1 MFYSNITYG
10 LILIYLLFM
19 IMTRK
24 YNFFHALIFVLPFL
38 GWFYNIGLNLSMFQ
52 IIIFIIIFFNIISI
66 TLGKEKNL
74 LHIKNNYINIF
85 IFYSIFITMFMS
97 NFIIEDFQQLG
108 GFFRSEGRYL
118 SQIILWLLY
127 FSLIPIAYNYIKTL
141 NDIYFYFKIYLHAL
155 ILLLILGWIQFVIYK
170 FTGTDIFPI
179 DFYDDGRARTGI
191 WTYMGSGIFR
201 ISSLGGEPKG
211 FAQSLIIGFFIIHI
225 FNKMN
230 ISFFK
235 FDLLLKIIIV
245 ITIFMT
251 LSTSGFVLFFI
262 LFFIYYIYLFFLG
275 EIEIKLNLKKMI
287 ILIGIMF
294 SAVYLVNT
302 NINFFSSVLN
312 ERVLDRN
319 IASEDYDQPIQDF
332 LMAKSEYSIFGVGM
346 GNIHNLSE
354 KYINSQ
360 NKFYMANTIFVAKS
374 GYLKLIS
381 ELGFIGLFL
390 FFLMNFY
397 ILRNLIY
404 LYKKNNNLKNNEIY
418 LILSILLILSF
429 VGFLARVYL
438 INIYMI
444 ILAISSISL
453 QLNRIK

>member
-1 MFYSNITYG
+1 M
-10 LILIYLLFM
+10 
-19 IMTRK
+19 
-24 YNFFHALIFVLPFL
+24 
-38 GWFYNIGLNLSMFQ
+38 
-52 IIIFIIIFFNIISI
+52 
-66 TLGKEKNL
+66 
-74 LHIKNNYINIF
+74 
-85 IFYSIFITMFMS
+85 
-97 NFIIEDFQQLG
+97 
-108 GFFRSEGRYL
+108 
-118 SQIILWLLY
+118 
-127 FSLIPIAYNYIKTL
+127 
-141 NDIYFYFKIYLHAL
+141 
-155 ILLLILGWIQFVIYK
+155 
-170 FTGTDIFPI
+170 
-179 DFYDDGRARTGI
+179 
-191 WTYMGSGIFR
+191 
-201 ISSLGGEPKG
+201 
-211 FAQSLIIGFFIIHI
+211 
-225 FNKMN
+225 
-230 ISFFK
+230 
-235 FDLLLKIIIV
+235 
-245 ITIFMT
+245 
-251 LSTSGFVLFFI
+251 
-262 LFFIYYIYLFFLG
+262 
-275 EIEIKLNLKKMI
+275 
-287 ILIGIMF
+287 
-294 SAVYLVNT
+294 
-302 NINFFSSVLN
+302 LN

>member
-1 MFYSNITYG
+1 
-10 LILIYLLFM
+10 
-19 IMTRK
+19 MTRK

-141 NDIYFYFKIYLHAL
+141 NDIYFYFKIYLQAL

-275 EIEIKLNLKKMI
+275 EVKIKLNLKKTI

-332 LMAKSEYSIFGVGM
+332 LMAKSEYSIFGVGEISRIQELVKSLKENNFENVGKLMTSTHYGLSKDYEVSCEELDFLVDNVLLEEGVLGARVM
-346 GNIHNLSE
+346 GGGFGGCTINLLKKSE
-354 KYINSQ
+354 VEKIIEKLSKAYLE
-360 NKFYMANTIFVAKS
+360 KFEIELTPYQVS
-374 GYLKLIS
+374 IS
-381 ELGFIGLFL
+381 EGTHFTD
-390 FFLMNFY
+390 
-397 ILRNLIY
+397 
-404 LYKKNNNLKNNEIY
+404 
-418 LILSILLILSF
+418 
-429 VGFLARVYL
+429 
-438 INIYMI
+438 
-444 ILAISSISL
+444 
-453 QLNRIK
+453 

>member
-1 MFYSNITYG
+1 
-10 LILIYLLFM
+10 
-19 IMTRK
+19 MTRK

-141 NDIYFYFKIYLHAL
+141 NDIYFYFKIYLQAL

-262 LFFIYYIYLFFLG
+262 LFFIYYIYLFF
-275 EIEIKLNLKKMI
+275 
-287 ILIGIMF
+287 
-294 SAVYLVNT
+294 
-302 NINFFSSVLN
+302 
-312 ERVLDRN
+312 
-319 IASEDYDQPIQDF
+319 
-332 LMAKSEYSIFGVGM
+332 
-346 GNIHNLSE
+346 
-354 KYINSQ
+354 
-360 NKFYMANTIFVAKS
+360 
-374 GYLKLIS
+374 
-381 ELGFIGLFL
+381 
-390 FFLMNFY
+390 
-397 ILRNLIY
+397 
-404 LYKKNNNLKNNEIY
+404 
-418 LILSILLILSF
+418 
-429 VGFLARVYL
+429 
-438 INIYMI
+438 
-444 ILAISSISL
+444 
-453 QLNRIK
+453 

>member
-1 MFYSNITYG
+1 MAVNILLADDHRMVREG
-10 LILIYLLFM
+10 LKQLLETDSE
-19 IMTRK
+19 INVVAEAGDG
-24 YNFFHALIFVLPFL
+24 YEC
-38 GWFYNIGLNLSMFQ
+38 LNLTNKTKPDIVLLDINMPNMDGIQVLNIMKQQKMLCKVIVLTIHNEIEYLVKALEIGCDGFILKDSDFDTLKKA
-52 IIIFIIIFFNIISI
+52 IFSVYSGETYIEPSLMPLLNSS
-66 TLGKEKNL
+66 LAERDVLKEKVSDL
-74 LHIKNNYINIF
+74 TRREMEVLK
-85 IFYSIFITMFMS
+85 M
-97 NFIIEDFQQLG
+97 
-108 GFFRSEGRYL
+108 
-118 SQIILWLLY
+118 
-127 FSLIPIAYNYIKTL
+127 IASGAFNKEIALTL
-141 NDIYFYFKIYLHAL
+141 NISE
-155 ILLLILGWIQFVIYK
+155 
-170 FTGTDIFPI
+170 
-179 DFYDDGRARTGI
+179 RTGI

-275 EIEIKLNLKKMI
+275 EVKIKLNLKKTI